1 MHHSQAFLYEILQK
15 AKIHYGTS
23 LSGIARKSQLSPKTL
38 YRLERYQK
46 ISHRSTYRLLCLYYS
61 IKSR

>member
-15 AKIHYGTS
+15 AKNHYGTS
-23 LSGIARKSQLSPKTL
+23 LSNIAKKSQLSPQTL

-46 ISHRSTYRLLCLYYS
+46 ISPRSSYRLLCLYYS
-61 IKSR
+61 MQSH